1 MDFKGSYRF
10 NTNILAVWN
19 NLNKPESIKSCIDGC
34 QEFLEIDNNYYKARI
49 KVNLGPVNA
58 VFSAEIKILNI
69 IEQKSY
75 VIDASGNAGNLGF
88 GKGIVKVDLKQEKDD
103 TILNYSAS
111 TKISGKIAQLGSR
124 LIEGSVKK
132 NTTSFFNNFEKLLKS
147 EISISNKQ
155 DLKLE
160 NVKKDSYFKKKKLF
174 IFLFILIIL
183 SYIFYFFNNA

>member
-1 MDFKGSYRF
+1 M
-10 NTNILAVWN
+10 
-19 NLNKPESIKSCIDGC
+19 
-34 QEFLEIDNNYYKARI
+34 
-49 KVNLGPVNA
+49 
-58 VFSAEIKILNI
+58 NI

-88 GKGIVKVDLKQEKDD
+88 GKGIVKVDLKQEKND
-103 TILNYSAS
+103 TILSYSAS

-155 DLKLE
+155 DLKPE
-160 NVKKDSYFKKKKLF
+160 NVKKVSYFKEKKIF

-183 SYIFYFFNNA
+183 SYIFYFFYNA